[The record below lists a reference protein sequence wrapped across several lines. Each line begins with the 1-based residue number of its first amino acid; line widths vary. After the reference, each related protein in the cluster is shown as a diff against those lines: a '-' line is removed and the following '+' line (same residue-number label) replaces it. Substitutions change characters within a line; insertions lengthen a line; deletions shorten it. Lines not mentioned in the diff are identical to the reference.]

1 LVNVFVA
8 AFTYLA
14 DALAYRRLSG
24 DPEVVHPD

>member
-24 DPEVVHPD
+24 DGKVVHPD